1 MSHTIKLENVV
12 EDVEDVEDTETR
24 VMLRSQGSIYGQS
37 YHWSKPLPTL

>member
-12 EDVEDVEDTETR
+12 EDVEDTETR
-24 VMLRSQGSIYGQS
+24 VMLRSQVSIYGQS